1 MDEIVV
7 KGADEKFCS
16 ECEAMMRRRN
26 ETADRTMKSIVVV
39 IFLLCLAVFMVEPA
53 LARTPLLVE
62 GKSPQS
68 QIYQRIITHPGA
80 SLMSAPG
87 PGMGEVTPA
96 FMPFYVFDR
105 RNVAGEEW
113 LEVAPGEKGDNPRW
127 IRGTDCSRWDKALTL
142 MFTDRMGRRPVLF
155 FKSKID
161 LERLAEADDIPAYWD
176 ATLTGYE
183 RNPAQSPLVD
193 TEDRQAAVPR
203 DNFYLTP
210 VFDFSDEYRNH
221 GFTLLK
227 IGCVP
232 SALPVPAV
240 AKPAPVAAAQPSP
253 TVPTAPP
260 AAPAMKAGIAFI
272 VDTTLSMG
280 PYIEKTKQFISHTFD
295 KLAQSPRGQD
305 ISLALVAYRNS
316 TNFNPRLEYVAHV
329 VSDFTPYSERSQL
342 ETNFSRFGE
351 ATVSTHSFDEDAF
364 GGISKAIDK
373 LDWSPYPWK
382 MAVLVSDSGAI
393 RANDRY
399 SSTGLNED
407 EVRDLLAKKNI
418 RLLVISLRTKAGEKH
433 HPKER
438 ERQLTTLTSTS
449 DGRIKSAYVPINAE
463 ASGVAQYDKLATQ
476 IISIVQRSM
485 EKEEHE
491 LAAKVPP
498 PPPPSPPVEE
508 KAPERQVETIVS
520 GFARA
525 AGAEYAGQV
534 RDVRAPK
541 MVEAWTVDMDLAD
554 LIQGKPTMSLQVAVL
569 LTRAQLENLYR
580 SVQAIVEQGR
590 KTRETNSDKFF
601 NGLVSLAAQTVVDP
615 MDERARPGVSP
626 GEKKTIAELGL
637 LPAFLEGLPYKSLV
651 MSMSLDN
658 WMAMNGEQQDDFLSK
673 LDSKLK
679 VYLQYYAD
687 TANWKSFGSSDPA
700 DAMYRVPLTSLP

>member
-1 MDEIVV
+1 VD
-7 KGADEKFCS
+7 
-16 ECEAMMRRRN
+16 
-26 ETADRTMKSIVVV
+26 
-39 IFLLCLAVFMVEPA
+39 
-53 LARTPLLVE
+53 

-68 QIYQRIITHPGA
+68 QIYQRIITHPDA
-80 SLMSAPG
+80 TLMSAPG
-87 PGMGEVTPA
+87 PGMGEVKPA
-96 FMPFYVFDR
+96 FTPFYVFDR
-105 RNVAGEEW
+105 RNVSGEDW
-113 LEVAPGEKGDNPRW
+113 LEVAPGEKGENARW
-127 IRGTDCSRWDKALTL
+127 IRSAACSRWDKALTL
-142 MFTDRMGRRPVLF
+142 MFADRMGRRPALF
-155 FKSKID
+155 FKSKMD
-161 LERLAEADDIPAYWD
+161 LEKLVEANNISAYWD
-176 ATLTGYE
+176 ALLADYE
-183 RNPAQSPLVD
+183 KSPTVSPLVD

-232 SALPVPAV
+232 SPL
-240 AKPAPVAAAQPSP
+240 PSP
-253 TVPTAPP
+253 TVTRPAPVPVAQPVTAVPVQTAPP
-260 AAPAMKAGIAFI
+260 AVPAMRAGIAFI

-280 PYIEKTKQFISHTFD
+280 PYIEKTKQFVSRTFD
-295 KLAQSPRGQD
+295 KLAQAPRGQD
-305 ISLALVAYRNS
+305 ISLGVVAYRNS
-316 TNFNPRLEYVAHV
+316 TSFNPRLEYVAHV
-329 VSDFTPYSERSQL
+329 VSDFTPYTERSRL
-342 ETNFSRFGE
+342 EANFSHFNE

-364 GGISKAIDK
+364 GGITKAIDN
-373 LDWSPYPWK
+373 LNWSPYPWK
-382 MAVLVSDSGAI
+382 MAVLVTDSGAI

-399 SSTGLNED
+399 SSTGLNEE

-438 ERQLTTLTSTS
+438 ERQLATLTSTS
-449 DGRIKSAYVPINAE
+449 DGRIKSAYVSFNADT
-463 ASGVAQYDKLATQ
+463 SGVAAYDKLATQ
-476 IISIVQRSM
+476 IISLVQRSM
-485 EKEEHE
+485 EKEEAE
-491 LAAKVPP
+491 RIAKRPVPT
-498 PPPPSPPVEE
+498 PPSPPPVEE
-508 KAPERQVETIVS
+508 KAPEQQVETIVS

-541 MVEAWTVDMDLAD
+541 MVEAWTVDMDLPD
-554 LIQGKPTMSLQVAVL
+554 LIQGRPTMSLQVAVL

-580 SVQAIVEQGR
+580 SVSAIVEQGR

-637 LPAFLEGLPYKSLV
+637 LPAFLEGLPYKSLI
-651 MSMSLDN
+651 MSMSRDN
-658 WMAMNGEQQDDFLSK
+658 WLAMNGEQQDDFLSK

-687 TANWKSFGSSDPA
+687 TANWKSFGSNDPA